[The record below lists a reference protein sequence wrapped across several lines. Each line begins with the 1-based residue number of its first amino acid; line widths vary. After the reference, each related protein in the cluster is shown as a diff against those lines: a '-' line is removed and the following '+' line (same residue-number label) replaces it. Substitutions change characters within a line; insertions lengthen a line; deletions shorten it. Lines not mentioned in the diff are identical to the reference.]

1 MASDDKNRNGY
12 RTLDKAAL
20 LANHPLFRE
29 LGRTIRDKISAYAT
43 TRNLQRG
50 ATIFMKGD
58 PGTCLFAV
66 YSGTVEVVIPS
77 VDGKNAA
84 VNLIKEGEIFGEIA
98 LLDGRPRTANA
109 VAFTDCGLMVIERR
123 EFLPLL
129 RAQPD
134 IAVKLIEILCAR
146 MRRTTE
152 QVEELMFQDLESR
165 LAKALVRLCESSGPP
180 YRVSITQRELSEIA
194 GVSREE
200 TNKQLQVWTR
210 NQLVRLERGGIT
222 VLRLPALIEIAPAQ
236 AVHH

>member
-1 MASDDKNRNGY
+1 
-12 RTLDKAAL
+12 
-20 LANHPLFRE
+20 
-29 LGRTIRDKISAYAT
+29 
-43 TRNLQRG
+43 
-50 ATIFMKGD
+50 MKGD

-66 YSGTVEVVIPS
+66 YSGTVEVMIPS
-77 VDGKNAA
+77 VEGKNAA

-129 RAQPD
+129 REQPD

-152 QVEELMFQDLESR
+152 QVEELMFQDLEGR

-180 YRVSITQRELSEIA
+180 YRISITQRELSEIA
-194 GVSREE
+194 GVSREG
-200 TNKQLQVWTR
+200 TNKQLQVWTK
-210 NQLVRLERGGIT
+210 NELVRVERGGIT
-222 VLRLPALIEIAPAQ
+222 VLQLPALIEIA
-236 AVHH
+236 AV